1 MERVSFFLSLGG
13 SFFSIFADV
22 FEHGSLCS
30 LFNETYFDLVRSLL
44 MRVFFLGREVLIVVL
59 KGRGGGGKNTGGFFL
74 C

>member
-22 FEHGSLCS
+22 FKHVSLCW

-44 MRVFFLGREVLIVVL
+44 MRVGFWARSLDCCF
-59 KGRGGGGKNTGGFFL
+59 RGGEEE
-74 C
+74 